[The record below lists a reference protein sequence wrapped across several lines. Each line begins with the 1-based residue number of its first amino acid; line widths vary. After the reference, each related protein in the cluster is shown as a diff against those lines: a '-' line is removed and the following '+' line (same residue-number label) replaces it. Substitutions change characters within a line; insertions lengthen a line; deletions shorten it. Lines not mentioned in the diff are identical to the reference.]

1 MNASPSEQ
9 FPDPFLDEETSAAWH
24 SALRQRDW
32 DDIASG
38 RRTPEEVQRENSWLI
53 PNVAEAKILNL
64 YEACALL

>member
-1 MNASPSEQ
+1 MNAAPSEQ

-53 PNVAEAKILNL
+53 PPGTKVEVLNL
-64 YEACALL
+64 WESCALL